1 MKISSGRNQM
11 NEIWGGDCIIVV
23 QTWCLWKWE
32 LCLMFFTAWSV
43 CRTQLLMAHA
53 FKCWRLPG
61 MHGLLT
67 VFWGALELLIKL
79 KSVFGRVVPFSRFT
93 GLPLIIE
100 NLIFY
105 WFQNTEMM
113 LFHDCD
119 EKMNLFESYIIILG
133 NSLECEVV
141 SSLFTSSHL
150 LRFFKMRCELQLSVT
165 H

>member
-1 MKISSGRNQM
+1 MKISSGRNQI

-32 LCLMFFTAWSV
+32 LCLMLFTAWSV
-43 CRTQLLMAHA
+43 WRRQLLMADA
-53 FKCWRLPG
+53 FQCWRLPG

-67 VFWGALELLIKL
+67 VFWGCLGAAHQAPECVWKTLL
-79 KSVFGRVVPFSRFT
+79 FSHFT

-100 NLIFY
+100 KLIFY
-105 WFQNTEMM
+105 WFQNTEIM
-113 LFHDCD
+113 LLHDCD
-119 EKMNLFESYIIILG
+119 EEVNLCESYLNNPWKFFGMWSCIQH
-133 NSLECEVV
+133 
-141 SSLFTSSHL
+141 FTSSHL